1 MRRKILDL
9 KNNTQV
15 EVLKVPWFPQQEIE
29 WTCLVNSLKMCLE
42 YMKNTYNNHIIRDIV
57 PNMSIDEIMKITNTR
72 RFTGTNVDYQLIK
85 NLNTKIEG
93 IKFSLEENIDLI
105 KLSKKLEKG
114 IPSILIYNCQFLTMG
129 IRGAGHAGVIIGIT
143 ESDIIVNNPWL
154 GSEYFISHENFIPAW
169 ELEYNQAI
177 LLEPNP
183 QTKLGSEGK

>member
-29 WTCLVNSLKMCLE
+29 WT
-42 YMKNTYNNHIIRDIV
+42 
-57 PNMSIDEIMKITNTR
+57 
-72 RFTGTNVDYQLIK
+72 
-85 NLNTKIEG
+85 
-93 IKFSLEENIDLI
+93 
-105 KLSKKLEKG
+105 
-114 IPSILIYNCQFLTMG
+114 YNCQFLTIG
-129 IRGAGHAGVIIGIT
+129 IHGAGHAGVVIGIT
-143 ESDIIVNNPWL
+143 ENDIIVNNPWL
-154 GSEYFISHENFIPAW
+154 GSEYFISHENFAPAW

>member
-29 WTCLVNSLKMCLE
+29 WTCLVNSIKMCLE
-42 YMKNTYNNHIIRDIV
+42 YMKNTYGNPIIRDIV
-57 PNMSIDEIMKITNTR
+57 PNMSIDEIMRITNTR

-93 IKFSLEENIDLI
+93 IKFSLEENIDLN

-143 ESDIIVNNPWL
+143 ESDIIVNNPCL
-154 GSEYFISHENFIPAW
+154 GSEYFISHENFAPAW